1 MSRYICVDIGGTSI
15 KHGVLDENAI
25 IEESNQT
32 KTEAWLGGAEVLDK
46 VKAIGKQYM
55 EQYENIEGICI
66 STAGMVDPE
75 EGKIVF
81 AGELMPDYTGTCIK
95 KELEKTLGISCEVEN
110 DVNCAGLAEYISG
123 AAKES
128 HIMFCATVG
137 TGIGGCAIVDGSVFH
152 GASNSACEI
161 GYIPMEDSDFQTL
174 GASSI
179 LIKKVAGK
187 KREPLDMWDGKKI
200 FELAEKGDE
209 VCISSIKEMC
219 DVLGKGLATI
229 CYVLNPDTIVLGG
242 GVMAQKKILEN
253 EIIDSLKRYLKPI
266 LAEHLQVCFAE
277 YGNEAGMVG
286 ALYNFQNKCGRK

>member
-15 KHGVLDENAI
+15 KHGVLNENAI

-95 KELEKTLGISCEVEN
+95 KELEKTLGIPCEVEN

-209 VCISSIKEMC
+209 VCISAIKEMC

-229 CYVLNPDTIVLGG
+229 CYVLNPDIIVLGG
-242 GVMAQKKILEN
+242 GVMAQKKFLEN

>member
-1 MSRYICVDIGGTSI
+1 MY
-15 KHGVLDENAI
+15 
-25 IEESNQT
+25 
-32 KTEAWLGGAEVLDK
+32 
-46 VKAIGKQYM
+46 
-55 EQYENIEGICI
+55 
-66 STAGMVDPE
+66 
-75 EGKIVF
+75 
-81 AGELMPDYTGTCIK
+81 K
-95 KELEKTLGISCEVEN
+95 KELEKTLGIPCEVEN

-152 GASNSACEI
+152 GAKHSACEI

-209 VCISSIKEMC
+209 VCISAIKEMC

>member
-15 KHGVLDENAI
+15 KYGVLNENAI

-95 KELEKTLGISCEVEN
+95 KELEKTLGIPCEVEN

-209 VCISSIKEMC
+209 VCISAIKEMC

>member
-15 KHGVLDENAI
+15 KHGVLNENAI

-95 KELEKTLGISCEVEN
+95 KELEKTLGIPCEVEN

-123 AAKES
+123 GTKES

-137 TGIGGCAIVDGSVFH
+137 TEMRLCAIVDGSVFH

-209 VCISSIKEMC
+209 VCISAIKEMC

>member
-15 KHGVLDENAI
+15 KHGVLNENAI

-95 KELEKTLGISCEVEN
+95 KELEKTLGIPCEVEN

-187 KREPLDMWDGKKI
+187 KRESLDMWDGKKI

-209 VCISSIKEMC
+209 VCISAIKEMC

>member
-15 KHGVLDENAI
+15 KHGVLNENAI

-46 VKAIGKQYM
+46 IKAIGKQYM

-95 KELEKTLGISCEVEN
+95 KELEKTLGIPCEVEN

-187 KREPLDMWDGKKI
+187 KRESLDMWDGKKI

-209 VCISSIKEMC
+209 VCISAIKEMC

>member
-15 KHGVLDENAI
+15 KHGVLNENAI

-55 EQYENIEGICI
+55 EQYENIEGVCI

-81 AGELMPDYTGTCIK
+81 AGELMPDYTGICIK
-95 KELEKTLGISCEVEN
+95 KELEKTLGIPCEVEN

-209 VCISSIKEMC
+209 VCISAIKEMC

-242 GVMAQKKILEN
+242 GVMDQKKILEN

>member
-95 KELEKTLGISCEVEN
+95 KELEKTLGIPCEVEN

-209 VCISSIKEMC
+209 VCISAIKEMC

-253 EIIDSLKRYLKPI
+253 EIIDSLKRYLKPT

>member
-15 KHGVLDENAI
+15 KHGVLNENAI

-95 KELEKTLGISCEVEN
+95 KELEKTLGIPCEVEN

-209 VCISSIKEMC
+209 VCISAIKEMC

-229 CYVLNPDTIVLGG
+229 CYVLNPDIIVLGG

>member
-15 KHGVLDENAI
+15 KHGVLNENAI

-55 EQYENIEGICI
+55 EQYENIEGVCI

-95 KELEKTLGISCEVEN
+95 KELEKTLGIPCEVEN

-200 FELAEKGDE
+200 IELAEKGDE
-209 VCISSIKEMC
+209 VCISAIKEMC

>member
-1 MSRYICVDIGGTSI
+1 MSRYICVDLGGTSI
-15 KHGVLDENAI
+15 MHRVLNENAI

-95 KELEKTLGISCEVEN
+95 KELEKTLGIPCEVEN

-209 VCISSIKEMC
+209 VCISAIKEMC

>member
-1 MSRYICVDIGGTSI
+1 MSQYICVDIGGTSI

-25 IEESNQT
+25 IKECNQT
-32 KTEAWLGGAEVLDK
+32 KTEAWLGGAAVLDK
-46 VKAIGKQYM
+46 VKTIGKQYK

-95 KELEKTLGISCEVEN
+95 KELEKALEMPCEVEN
-110 DVNCAGLAEYISG
+110 DVNCAGLAEYVSG
-123 AAKES
+123 SAKES

-137 TGIGGCAIVDGSVFH
+137 TGIGGCAIVNGRVFH
-152 GASNSACEI
+152 GASNSACEV
-161 GYIPMEDSDFQTL
+161 GYIPLGDSDFQTL

-179 LIKKVAGK
+179 LVRKVAEK
-187 KREPLDMWDGKKI
+187 KIEPLDMWDGKKI
-200 FELAEKGDE
+200 FALAEKGDK
-209 VCISSIKEMC
+209 VCISAIKEMC

-242 GVMAQKKILEN
+242 GIMVQKKILEN
-253 EIIDSLKRYLKPI
+253 EIRDSLNRYLRPI

-286 ALYNFQNKCGRK
+286 ALYNFQNKYGRK

>member
-1 MSRYICVDIGGTSI
+1 
-15 KHGVLDENAI
+15 
-25 IEESNQT
+25 
-32 KTEAWLGGAEVLDK
+32 
-46 VKAIGKQYM
+46 M

-95 KELEKTLGISCEVEN
+95 KELEKTLGIPCEVEN

-179 LIKKVAGK
+179 LIKKVAEK

-209 VCISSIKEMC
+209 VCISAIKEMC

>member
-32 KTEAWLGGAEVLDK
+32 KTEAWLGGAEVLDQ
-46 VKAIGKQYM
+46 VKPIGKQSI
-55 EQYENIEGICI
+55 EHYENIEGICI

-95 KELEKTLGISCEVEN
+95 KELEKTLGIPCEVEN

-209 VCISSIKEMC
+209 VCISAIKEMC

-242 GVMAQKKILEN
+242 GIMAQKKILEN

>member
-95 KELEKTLGISCEVEN
+95 KELEKTLGIPCEVEN

-209 VCISSIKEMC
+209 VCISAIKEMC

-242 GVMAQKKILEN
+242 GIMAKKKILEN
-253 EIIDSLKRYLKPI
+253 EIIDSLKRYLIPI

>member
-95 KELEKTLGISCEVEN
+95 KELEKTLGIPCEVEN

-209 VCISSIKEMC
+209 VCISAIKEMC

-242 GVMAQKKILEN
+242 GVMAQKN
-253 EIIDSLKRYLKPI
+253 S
-266 LAEHLQVCFAE
+266 
-277 YGNEAGMVG
+277 
-286 ALYNFQNKCGRK
+286 

>member
-95 KELEKTLGISCEVEN
+95 KELEKTLGIPCEVEN

-187 KREPLDMWDGKKI
+187 KREPLDVWDGKKI

-209 VCISSIKEMC
+209 GCISAIKEMC

>member
-95 KELEKTLGISCEVEN
+95 KELEKTLGIPCEVEN

-209 VCISSIKEMC
+209 VCISAIKEMC

-242 GVMAQKKILEN
+242 GVMAQKKILKN
-253 EIIDSLKRYLKPI
+253 EIIDSLKWYLKPI

>member
-81 AGELMPDYTGTCIK
+81 AGELMSDYTGTCIK
-95 KELEKTLGISCEVEN
+95 KELEKTLGIPCEVEN

-128 HIMFCATVG
+128 DIMFCATVG

-209 VCISSIKEMC
+209 VCISAIKEMC